1 MSRRIGVALLVGS
14 LAPQVCGIAS
24 AEHDHAFAVSED
36 HRGGSSGLSASVAV
50 EAARYDSG
58 FYVGS
63 YQGVLPSIDWERGR
77 FGASAAIGLY
87 HLDENGLSV
96 YGLGDAMATGHAT
109 LWATEAVQ
117 TGVALHVM
125 VPTGSEIEGLGMGH
139 VMAMPSAWGAWRARP
154 ITMTASAGYSRAM
167 TSLGGGQH
175 DHGPVPLVDPM
186 NLQELTWSAGADL
199 EVGAGVRVGGRAL
212 GGVPLGAGRTRVIG
226 GGRVAW
232 GTARVSTGLELQLGI
247 AGDPFSIRGVVDT
260 ALRF

>member
-1 MSRRIGVALLVGS
+1 MARWIAAAMLVGS
-14 LAPQVCGIAS
+14 LTPQGSAIAS
-24 AEHDHAFAVSED
+24 AEHDHAFAMSENHQD
-36 HRGGSSGLSASVAV
+36 GASGLSVSVVV

-63 YQGVLPSIDWERGR
+63 YQGVLPSLDWARGR
-77 FGASAAIGLY
+77 FGASATIGLY

-109 LWATEAVQ
+109 LWSTEALQ
-117 TGVALHVM
+117 AGVALHVM
-125 VPTGSEIEGLGMGH
+125 VPTGSEVEGLGMGH
-139 VMAMPSAWGAWRARP
+139 VMAMPSAWGAWRTRSV
-154 ITMTASAGYSRAM
+154 TVTASAGYSRAM
-167 TSLGGGQH
+167 TSLGGTQH
-175 DHGPVPLVDPM
+175 EHGAMPLVDPM
-186 NLQELTWSAGADL
+186 NLQELAWSAGAEL
-199 EVGAGVRVGGRAL
+199 AVGAGVRVGGRAL